1 LICILVAAAAFLLIQ
16 KPFVHKSPGEED
28 ESRESSAGDRDNPDA
43 AYRYRYEI
51 LAGNQQNVDFQQRR
65 REAVGYTNRTMKNA
79 STLRKT
85 TASTWSALGPGNIG
99 GRVRSIV
106 VNPGNSAHILIGS
119 VSGGIWK
126 STDGGASW
134 IPKSDSLDV
143 MAIGSMVIDP
153 TNSNV
158 VYAGTGEGW
167 LNEDAVYGGGI
178 YKTTDFGDTWA
189 LLSST
194 TGASVSNFRD
204 VMKMASDPSGNIYAA
219 TKDYSFD
226 YGGGNYT
233 KSGGLFVS
241 SNGGTSWTKISS
253 TDATTNFFTP
263 DDVIPVSQSVI
274 VYAVENNG
282 STRGGIYRTT
292 DGGTTWGEVA
302 SNLPA
307 SNYRRIAL
315 AQDPNNP
322 NTLLAVFES
331 LDLTT
336 AGDGGLKGIF
346 KSTDAGATW
355 TQLASPPKIPST
367 GGSSYLKDQGWYDN
381 VIAVDP
387 NNSNNIFVGG
397 IDLMK
402 STNGGSTWSQT
413 SYWSLS
419 FGAPYVHADHHAIVF
434 DRNNANTIFEGDD
447 GGVYKTTDGGSHWT
461 SLNNGLAI
469 TQFYGGAVFKNGPT
483 YFGGTQDNGHLKY
496 SGTGSTWTEAVGG
509 DGGYAA
515 QDQTNNSVSYEE
527 YVYLDMAKSTDGG
540 VSWTDCISGLSDAN
554 DDNKCLFIA
563 PFAMNPENSDV
574 LIAGSNRVWLTT
586 NAAGSWTAGSRVLQA
601 NYHVSAVA
609 VVNGAANYL
618 AFAGTTGGKIFR
630 CVSLN
635 PSSGDSVWQ
644 DISPAGNNGAWVR
657 RIVIDV
663 NNKNRIFACYGGYNV
678 SGTPASRHVWY
689 STDQG
694 STWSD
699 ISESLP
705 NVPVHSLVIDPTT
718 SSTLYI
724 GTETGVYTT
733 TDVGTSWSP
742 FNSGMPSY
750 VPTDE
755 LVVQNDTKA
764 LFAFTHG
771 RGVFSTAPS
780 SNVSPGWT
788 IQNSGINTNLAS
800 VKGVSA
806 SVAWAAGS
814 EAQVLSTTNGGSTW
828 KSVGAG
834 GIGSADIYVVD
845 ALDANTAFVST
856 TPGTSTFIY
865 RTTDAGSTWVNV
877 YTLANGFIDG
887 IKMFDA
893 NNGIAVGDPV
903 GGTWTVLKTTDGGA
917 TWARIA
923 TEPLQARTEA
933 GWNNA
938 LATFGTTNI
947 WFGTNS
953 SRVYRSTDGGATW
966 ASSHVPFFNS
976 VSVYFSS
983 ALSGLA
989 GSDSGAVVRTTDG
1002 GATWTP
1008 VSPGGSGFVG
1018 GFGGTGDDFFAAEGG
1033 SVYRSTD
1040 HGASWA
1046 ASFTGSIG
1054 NLNHLGVVTSGPDIF
1069 GWTVSAGG
1077 AIAAFSGTAT
1087 GVDAKTNAIPSVFVL
1102 EQNYPNPFNPQT
1114 KIEFAIPKA
1123 SHVSLKIYNSLGEEV
1138 ATLVDNIFNAGTHVV
1153 EWNGRNRFNAAV
1165 ASGVYFYR
1173 LTAESFVQTKKM
1185 LLIK

>member
-1 LICILVAAAAFLLIQ
+1 L
-16 KPFVHKSPGEED
+16 
-28 ESRESSAGDRDNPDA
+28 RESSAGDRDNPDA

-65 REAVGYTNRTMKNA
+65 REAVSYTKLTMKTA
-79 STLRKT
+79 RMLRKT
-85 TASTWSALGPGNIG
+85 SASTWTGLGPGNIG

-106 VNPGNSAHILIGS
+106 VSPVNSAQILIGS

-134 IPKSDSLDV
+134 TPKSDSLDV

-167 LNEDAVYGGGI
+167 LNSDAVYGGGI
-178 YKTTDFGDTWA
+178 YKTTNFGDTWT
-189 LLSST
+189 LLPST
-194 TGASVSNFRD
+194 TGASVSEFRD
-204 VMKMASDPSGNIYAA
+204 VMKMAADPSGNIYAA
-219 TKDYSFD
+219 TKDYFYE

-233 KSGGLFVS
+233 TSGGLFMS
-241 SNGGTSWTKISS
+241 ANGGTSWTKISS
-253 TDATTNFFTP
+253 TMSATNYFP
-263 DDVIPVSQSVI
+263 ADDVIPVSQSVI
-274 VYAVENNG
+274 VYAVESNG
-282 STRGGIYRTT
+282 STLGGIYRTT
-292 DGGTTWGEVA
+292 DGGATWGEIT
-302 SNLPA
+302 STLPT

-315 AQDPNNP
+315 AHDPNNS
-322 NTLLAVFES
+322 NTILAVFES
-331 LDLTT
+331 LDLTA

-355 TQLASPPKIPST
+355 TQLASPPKIQST
-367 GGSSYLKDQGWYDN
+367 GGLSYLKDQGWYDN
-381 VIAVDP
+381 VIAIDP
-387 NNSNNIFVGG
+387 NNSNNIYVGG

-402 STNGGSTWSQT
+402 STDGGSHWSQV
-413 SYWSLS
+413 SYWSLFYNS
-419 FGAPYVHADHHAIVF
+419 PYVHADHHAIVF
-434 DRNNANTIFEGDD
+434 DKNNANTVFDGDD

-469 TQFYGGAVFKNGPT
+469 TQFYGGAVFKNGST

-496 SGTGSTWTEAVGG
+496 SGSGSTWTEAVSG

-515 QDQTNNSVSYEE
+515 QDQTNSTVSYEE
-527 YVYLDMAKSTDGG
+527 YVYLGMAKSTDGG
-540 VSWTDCISGLSDAN
+540 VNWSNCITGLSDAN

-563 PFAMNPENSDV
+563 PFAMNPENSSV

-586 NAAGSWTAGSRVLQA
+586 NSASSWTSASGVFQA
-601 NYHVSAVA
+601 SYHVSAVA
-609 VVNGAANYL
+609 VVNGASNYL

-630 CVSLN
+630 CVNLN
-635 PSSGDSVWQ
+635 PSTGDSVWQ
-644 DISPAGNNGAWVR
+644 EITPAGNNGAWVR
-657 RIVIDV
+657 RVVVDV

-678 SGTPASRHVWY
+678 TGTLTSRHVWY

-694 STWSD
+694 TTWSD
-699 ISESLP
+699 ISQNLP
-705 NVPVHSLVIDPTT
+705 NVPVHSLIIDPN
-718 SSTLYI
+718 SSASVYV
-724 GTETGVYTT
+724 GTETGVYTSTDLGT
-733 TDVGTSWSP
+733 TWSS
-742 FNSGMPSY
+742 FNSGMPLY

-780 SNVSPGWT
+780 SNSSPGWT

-800 VKGVSA
+800 VKAVSP

-814 EAQVLSTTNGGSTW
+814 QAEVLATTNGGSTW
-828 KSVGAG
+828 NSVGAG
-834 GIGSADIYVVD
+834 AIGGADIYVIN

-856 TPGTSTFIY
+856 TPGSSTIIY
-865 RTTDAGSTWVNV
+865 RTTDGGSTWTNV
-877 YTLANGFIDG
+877 FSLASGFIDG

-893 NNGIAVGDPV
+893 SNGIAVGDPV
-903 GGTWTVLKTTDGGA
+903 GGKWTVLKTNNGGA
-917 TWARIA
+917 AWARIH
-923 TEPLQARTEA
+923 TEPLQVGSEA

-938 LATFGTTNI
+938 LATFGSSNI
-947 WFGTNS
+947 WFGTDS
-953 SRVYRSTDGGATW
+953 ARIYRSTDGGVTW
-966 ASSHVPFFNS
+966 SSSQVPFMNS

-989 GSDSGAVVRTTDG
+989 GSDSGAVALTTDG
-1002 GATWTP
+1002 GVTWTP
-1008 VSPGGSGFVG
+1008 ASPGGSGFVS

-1040 HGASWA
+1040 HGVSWA

-1054 NLNHLGVVTSGPDIF
+1054 NLNNLDVVTSGSDIS

-1077 AIAAFSGTAT
+1077 AIAAFAGTAT
-1087 GVDAKTNAIPSVFVL
+1087 GVNAKANVIPSQFVL
-1102 EQNYPNPFNPQT
+1102 SQNYPNPFNPQT
-1114 KIEFAIPKA
+1114 KIEFAIPTA
-1123 SHVSLKIYNSLGEEV
+1123 SHISLKIYNSLGEEV
-1138 ATLVDNIFNAGTHVV
+1138 VTLVDNIITAGTHAV

-1173 LTAESFVQTKKM
+1173 LTAENFAQTKKM
-1185 LLIK
+1185 LLVK